1 MTERDD
7 GVREG
12 VDPIANSVAISS
24 AILLVLALQVVHQHV
39 SVVLENV
46 VTYQPHSIAGATL
59 QVFVDPVD
67 KVVVRLEGVDVVD
80 DFAAFQ
86 QLSVFPRDSV
96 DPGGLV
102 ADPVLRVD
110 EPLEDGDLFVDRNRG
125 DVNDLRLLVDVG
137 RRHLEVNVV
146 NSRVVVGL
154 KTKLMKITNIFFEIN
169 IWVLLWQLANLLSSM
184 FS

>member
-1 MTERDD
+1 M
-7 GVREG
+7 
-12 VDPIANSVAISS
+12 
-24 AILLVLALQVVHQHV
+24 
-39 SVVLENV
+39 
-46 VTYQPHSIAGATL
+46 
-59 QVFVDPVD
+59 
-67 KVVVRLEGVDVVD
+67 
-80 DFAAFQ
+80 
-86 QLSVFPRDSV
+86 

-110 EPLEDGDLFVDRNRG
+110 EPLEDGNLFVDRNRG

-154 KTKLMKITNIFFEIN
+154 KTKLMDITNIFFEIN